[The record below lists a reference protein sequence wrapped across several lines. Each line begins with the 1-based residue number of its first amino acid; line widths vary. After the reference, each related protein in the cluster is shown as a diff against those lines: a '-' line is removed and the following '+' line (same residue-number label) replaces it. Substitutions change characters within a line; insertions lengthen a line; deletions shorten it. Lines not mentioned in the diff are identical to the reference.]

1 VHLRAVRQA
10 QGVKLSWIRR
20 GRLSADSWTPAEIAD
35 DEGYERYRIEILDG
49 ATLIRTAE
57 TGTSDWLYPAADE
70 LADFGAPQPVA
81 DLSRRTGRKARALGD
96 RPNHDL
102 QSLISRD
109 GPPRPA

>member
-1 VHLRAVRQA
+1 
-10 QGVKLSWIRR
+10 VKLSWIRR

-70 LADFGAPQPVA
+70 LADFGAPQLSLTFRVA
-81 DLSRRTGRKARALGD
+81 QAGKRVPWG
-96 RPNHDL
+96 
-102 QSLISRD
+102 ISRTTTCSL
-109 GPPRPA
+109 